1 MPDTMAEK
9 IPAFSDDQLASL
21 LANAERLSGAGNT
34 KQKAAANGLLPL
46 LHAERSARAEALAL
60 AAAQRKRERP
70 SSRRKKAVE
79 PGAAAVEPDDSD
91 DDED

>member
-79 PGAAAVEPDDSD
+79 PLAPAVETDDSD
-91 DDED
+91 DED